1 MGSSIMGSSI
11 MLLRMAGNAR
21 EILPASIS
29 SAEAFLPNKT
39 PLPPFGQNCLWWF
52 ARMSASENF
61 MRHWEHSIGLCL
73 CSAPKSLR
81 PAISLASLPLSRREE
96 MLRLPLPRDQSP
108 TSSALHPPSF
118 LHFKSDDLSLPT
130 SPLGF
135 LASLG
140 SLAEEYLCNHTQP
153 IDLEAVAH

>member
-1 MGSSIMGSSI
+1 MGSSIMGSSITGSSITGSSITGSSIMGSSITGSSITGSSI

-81 PAISLASLPLSRREE
+81 PAISLASLPLSRREKCSVCPCPGISPQHHHQ
-96 MLRLPLPRDQSP
+96 LSILLP
-108 TSSALHPPSF
+108 SSS
-118 LHFKSDDLSLPT
+118 SRVM
-130 SPLGF
+130 
-135 LASLG
+135 
-140 SLAEEYLCNHTQP
+140 
-153 IDLEAVAH
+153 I